1 MLMDNDFTVEPND
14 SLHIASSYG
23 KDSAYLEQEQQDF
36 QRALA
41 RCSVG
46 QMVEPGTQ
54 FSIPGS
60 PLNCWM
66 PWDMALASSDEP
78 LSNFPPDHR
87 QGDSKDYCWRPTDS
101 ATPTLEVLRMEG
113 GVDEG
118 QNMPANEAEIQ
129 NDATLRTEA
138 SPTGL
143 DPCSSD
149 SNSSQENKDPGVSKK
164 KRGKAVRSRTG
175 CMACRQLKKK
185 CDEDWQVRTDS
196 CRSTA
201 TKCRVVAYFSPFGK
215 EILC

>member
-14 SLHIASSYG
+14 SWHIASSYG
-23 KDSAYLEQEQQDF
+23 TGSAHLEQEQQDF

-46 QMVEPGTQ
+46 QMVEPGTH
-54 FSIPGS
+54 FSIPSS
-60 PLNCWM
+60 PLNRWM
-66 PWDMALASSDEP
+66 PWDIALASSDEP
-78 LSNFPPDHR
+78 LNNFPPDHH
-87 QGDSKDYCWRPTDS
+87 QGDSKDYYWCPTDS
-101 ATPTLEVLRMEG
+101 ATPTIEVLRIEG

-118 QNMPANEAEIQ
+118 QSMPANEAEIQ
-129 NDATLRTEA
+129 NDA
-138 SPTGL
+138 SPTGP

-149 SNSSQENKDPGVSKK
+149 SNSSPENKDPGVSNK

-196 CRSTA
+196 CRNTA

-215 EILC
+215 ETPC